1 MMQVNKKINKKLLN
15 MLMAG
20 FLGLILINPALV
32 RADSYSND
40 DQKTI
45 TIDKKLRSL
54 ADSKYVD
61 NISSSTKIFSNGE
74 LIEFFVKVTNSGDT
88 NLKNIKVTDNLPPF
102 LKLIFYPGT
111 YNSTDNKLEWTIDEL
126 NAGHS
131 QEFLIRAKIDKASE
145 VKTLT
150 KETNVAQV
158 RVDEL
163 GARDDASYYILNKGT
178 TIVPDG
184 KGEIIIPETGNGAL
198 IIETIGVISVG
209 LSGLALRKKIRGF

>member
-1 MMQVNKKINKKLLN
+1 MW
-15 MLMAG
+15 
-20 FLGLILINPALV
+20 
-32 RADSYSND
+32 
-40 DQKTI
+40 
-45 TIDKKLRSL
+45 
-54 ADSKYVD
+54 
-61 NISSSTKIFSNGE
+61 
-74 LIEFFVKVTNSGDT
+74 
-88 NLKNIKVTDNLPPF
+88 F

>member
-209 LSGLALRKKIRGF
+209 LSGLALRKKIRGY